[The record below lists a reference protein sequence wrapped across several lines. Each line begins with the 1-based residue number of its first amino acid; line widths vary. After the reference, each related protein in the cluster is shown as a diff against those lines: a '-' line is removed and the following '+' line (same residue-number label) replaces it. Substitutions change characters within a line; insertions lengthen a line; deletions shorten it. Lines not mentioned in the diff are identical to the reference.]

1 MLYITKENLAESI
14 RQTKKIEELND
25 RFKRRLK
32 RIINREIRVYK

>member
-1 MLYITKENLAESI
+1 MLYITKEQLAEPI

-32 RIINREIRVYK
+32 RIINR